1 MGSRVF
7 TRIVLTYRR
16 AALSCLGDQPGDA
29 RIRMQQSNSP
39 ARRSPGFTR
48 ITVAG
53 GAVVAVAVFAAAA
66 APRPTAP
73 PALPD
78 VVAARAD
85 TDHLAVNNV
94 VYQGWKMFEVYCTR
108 CHGEDAVGSSFAPA
122 LRKSVG
128 PSGTIDHKAF
138 FQTVTNGRPGKG
150 MPTWGNTLSPE
161 QKEDIW
167 NYLRALAVGGLG
179 NGRPH
184 LKTGASRDSTVLP
197 PKVGQD
203 TTWPGPTS

>member
-1 MGSRVF
+1 
-7 TRIVLTYRR
+7 
-16 AALSCLGDQPGDA
+16 
-29 RIRMQQSNSP
+29 MQHSNSP
-39 ARRSPGFTR
+39 ARRSPGVPR
-48 ITVAG
+48 IVVAG
-53 GAVVAVAVFAAAA
+53 GAIVAVVVFAAAA
-66 APRPTAP
+66 APRAP
-73 PALPD
+73 VPRPVPGPASVLAGVIAP
-78 VVAARAD
+78 AAD

-138 FQTVTNGRPGKG
+138 FLTVTNGRPGKG
-150 MPTWGNTLSPE
+150 MPTWGNLLSPE

-184 LKTGASRDSTVLP
+184 LKPGASRDSTVLP

>member
-1 MGSRVF
+1 
-7 TRIVLTYRR
+7 
-16 AALSCLGDQPGDA
+16 
-29 RIRMQQSNSP
+29 MQHSNLP
-39 ARRSPGFTR
+39 ARRSPGFPR
-48 ITVAG
+48 IVVTG
-53 GAVVAVAVFAAAA
+53 GAIMSVAVFAAAA
-66 APRPTAP
+66 APRHPAPPRQAEASAVAITAP
-73 PALPD
+73 G
-78 VVAARAD
+78 D

-138 FQTVTNGRPGKG
+138 FLTVTNGRPGKG

-167 NYLRALAVGGLG
+167 NYLRALAVGGLAG
-179 NGRPH
+179 GRPH
-184 LKTGASRDSTVLP
+184 LKPGASRDSTVLP
-197 PKVGQD
+197 ASVGQD

>member
-1 MGSRVF
+1 
-7 TRIVLTYRR
+7 
-16 AALSCLGDQPGDA
+16 
-29 RIRMQQSNSP
+29 MQHSNSP
-39 ARRSPGFTR
+39 ARRTPGVPR
-48 ITVAG
+48 IIVAS
-53 GAVVAVAVFAAAA
+53 GAIVAVAVLAAAA
-66 APRPTAP
+66 APRLPAP
-73 PALPD
+73 HPAPAS
-78 VVAARAD
+78 VPAGPIAAPED
-85 TDHLAVNNV
+85 TTHLAVNNV

-184 LKTGASRDSTVLP
+184 LKPGASRDSTVLP

>member
-1 MGSRVF
+1 
-7 TRIVLTYRR
+7 
-16 AALSCLGDQPGDA
+16 
-29 RIRMQQSNSP
+29 MQQSNSP
-39 ARRSPGFTR
+39 ARRSPGFPR
-48 ITVAG
+48 IIVAG
-53 GAVVAVAVFAAAA
+53 GAIVAVAVFAAAA

-73 PALPD
+73 PAPPD

-85 TDHLAVNNV
+85 TDRLAVNNV

-128 PSGTIDHKAF
+128 PTGTIDHRAF
-138 FQTVTNGRPGKG
+138 FLTVTNGRPGKG

-167 NYLRALAVGGLG
+167 NYLRALAVGGLAG
-179 NGRPH
+179 GRPH
-184 LKTGASRDSTVLP
+184 LKPGARRDSTVLP
-197 PKVGQD
+197 ASVGQD
-203 TTWPGPTS
+203 TTWPGPKA

>member
-1 MGSRVF
+1 PGE
-7 TRIVLTYRR
+7 
-16 AALSCLGDQPGDA
+16 QPGDA
-29 RIRMQQSNSP
+29 RIRMPQSNSP
-39 ARRSPGFTR
+39 ARPSPGFPR
-48 ITVAG
+48 IIVAG

-73 PALPD
+73 PAPPD
-78 VVAARAD
+78 AVAARAD

-167 NYLRALAVGGLG
+167 NYLRALAVGGLAG
-179 NGRPH
+179 GRPH
-184 LKTGASRDSTVLP
+184 IAAGDKKDSTAFP
-197 PKVGQD
+197 PAQGND
-203 TTWPGPTS
+203 TTFMPPFLTASN

>member
-1 MGSRVF
+1 
-7 TRIVLTYRR
+7 
-16 AALSCLGDQPGDA
+16 
-29 RIRMQQSNSP
+29 MQLSNSP
-39 ARRSPGFTR
+39 ARRSPGFPR
-48 ITVAG
+48 IIVAG
-53 GAVVAVAVFAAAA
+53 GAIVAVAVFAAAA

-73 PALPD
+73 PAPPD

-128 PSGTIDHKAF
+128 PTGTIDHKAF
-138 FQTVTNGRPGKG
+138 FLTVTKGRPGKG

-167 NYLRALAVGGLG
+167 NYLRALAVGGLAG
-179 NGRPH
+179 GRPH
-184 LKTGASRDSTVLP
+184 LKPGASRDSTVLP

>member
-1 MGSRVF
+1 
-7 TRIVLTYRR
+7 
-16 AALSCLGDQPGDA
+16 
-29 RIRMQQSNSP
+29 MQHSNSP
-39 ARRSPGFTR
+39 ARRSPGIPR
-48 ITVAG
+48 IVAVG
-53 GAVVAVAVFAAAA
+53 GASLAVAVFAAAA
-66 APRPTAP
+66 TPRPPAPPVPRSSGAPAVAMTAP
-73 PALPD
+73 G
-78 VVAARAD
+78 D

-128 PSGTIDHKAF
+128 PSGSIDHKAF

-150 MPTWGNTLSPE
+150 MPTWGNLLSPE

-184 LKTGASRDSTVLP
+184 LKPGASRDSTVLP
-197 PKVGQD
+197 PKIGQD
-203 TTWPGPTS
+203 TTWPGPA